1 MPAKLSPSGLAK
13 RPLVLFEPA
22 ANTRTLIDKWFEGA
36 GIHVRPVMEL
46 GSVEAIKGMV
56 GAGLGCSIV
65 PSMSLPSRPA
75 ELTVSRLVP
84 VLKRSLAVVLRQD
97 KPLNKGLREV
107 LRVIQ
112 DQAAVMPT
120 RLNSRR

>member
-1 MPAKLSPSGLAK
+1 
-13 RPLVLFEPA
+13 
-22 ANTRTLIDKWFEGA
+22 
-36 GIHVRPVMEL
+36 
-46 GSVEAIKGMV
+46 
-56 GAGLGCSIV
+56 
-65 PSMSLPSRPA
+65 MSLPSRPA